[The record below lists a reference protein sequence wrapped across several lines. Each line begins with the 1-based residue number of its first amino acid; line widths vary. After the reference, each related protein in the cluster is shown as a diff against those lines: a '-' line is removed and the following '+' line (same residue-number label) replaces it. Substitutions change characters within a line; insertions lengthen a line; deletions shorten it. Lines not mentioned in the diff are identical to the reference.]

1 MWRSFVL
8 CVFLGGR
15 KRIGFGRT
23 LCLMIRYPR
32 IFAELCVWCEQ
43 FVNVWKKI
51 VFVPNHTFVRLL
63 FSTNHGSSPGKT
75 AIFFEKSSQ

>member
-43 FVNVWKKI
+43 FVNVWKKEPFSAKFSFADI
-51 VFVPNHTFVRLL
+51 
-63 FSTNHGSSPGKT
+63 FSTSAWDSSRKNG
-75 AIFFEKSSQ
+75 ISGLSCR